1 MADMQNDLL
10 DNDNAEING
19 DNAWEPWP
27 EENQADNELQLNEM
41 QLNEDEQQ
49 KESISFDQSGSSSHY
64 LRAHGHD
71 ITLTVE
77 DVLAGRFVDSSSSSS
92 EASSNYAITQV
103 Q

>member
-1 MADMQNDLL
+1 MGTL
-10 DNDNAEING
+10 
-19 DNAWEPWP
+19 AWG
-27 EENQADNELQLNEM
+27 NQADNELQLNEM

-92 EASSNYAITQV
+92 EASSNYE
-103 Q
+103 